1 MGQTVTVWVVETPL
15 SLASHPTH
23 FHTFMSALYH
33 FILYVCVCTGLLS
46 VSVFNYVLQR
56 KVKKQNKTESMSV
69 FSCVICPPAHMPPKR
84 QRLYFVGFVVEADK
98 YEWTVHNIFVVVH
111 DVIFPI
117 ALMTH
122 LSTLT
127 YLSEQLSMLTTHI
140 LN

>member
-56 KVKKQNKTESMSV
+56 KVTKQNRIYECV
-69 FSCVICPPAHMPPKR
+69 FLCYLSPCAYATKR